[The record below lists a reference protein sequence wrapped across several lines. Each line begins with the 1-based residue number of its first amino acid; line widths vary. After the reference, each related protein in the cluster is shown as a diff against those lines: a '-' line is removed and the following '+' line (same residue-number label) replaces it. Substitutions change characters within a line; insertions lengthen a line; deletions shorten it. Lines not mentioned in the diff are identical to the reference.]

1 MMWYRVGYERCSV
14 SIALREREVPPRFA
28 QLNTLEFAIASRWKQ
43 AYDDE
48 KVQRD
53 EFEQRLKLNR
63 NEIQKE
69 MEVIKEQH
77 RTDLLR
83 QELARHQEA
92 GLRLAEQLRQR
103 GVSDP
108 AMGGYHSLAPPG
120 AAVPPPTG
128 LLQQP
133 PGQQIP
139 APLFPTPGSEVSL
152 DGRVRIKLH
161 LHVYGLWRALFG
173 ETDSHLR
180 FRGVGVAM

>member
-1 MMWYRVGYERCSV
+1 MSAVFP
-14 SIALREREVPPRFA
+14 LRERELPPRFA
-28 QLNTLEFAIASRWKQ
+28 QPSTLEFAIASRWKQ

-77 RTDLLR
+77 RTELLR
-83 QELARHQEA
+83 QEFARHQEA

-103 GVSDP
+103 GVTDP
-108 AMGGYHSLAPPG
+108 TLGAYPGLAPPPPG
-120 AAVPPPTG
+120 GMPAAGG

-139 APLFPTPGSEVSL
+139 APLFPAPGGEL
-152 DGRVRIKLH
+152 NADGRVRT
-161 LHVYGLWRALFG
+161 VGCVFG
-173 ETDSHLR
+173 VLYLETR
-180 FRGVGVAM
+180 